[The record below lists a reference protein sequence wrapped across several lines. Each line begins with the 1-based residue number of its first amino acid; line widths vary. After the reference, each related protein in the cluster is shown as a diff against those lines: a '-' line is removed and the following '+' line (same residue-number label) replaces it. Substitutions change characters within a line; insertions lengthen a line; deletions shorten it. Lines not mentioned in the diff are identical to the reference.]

1 MVSDPS
7 SRNDEAVPPPY
18 PRCPPYESPEIFE
31 LGSIRDLVKGSSSSG
46 SADANS
52 QYYW

>member
-1 MVSDPS
+1 MAIDRS
-7 SRNDEAVPPPY
+7 SRNDDGRAGVPL
-18 PRCPPYESPEIFE
+18 PYEPPEIIE
-31 LGSIRDLVKGSSSSG
+31 LGRIRDLVKGSSSSG